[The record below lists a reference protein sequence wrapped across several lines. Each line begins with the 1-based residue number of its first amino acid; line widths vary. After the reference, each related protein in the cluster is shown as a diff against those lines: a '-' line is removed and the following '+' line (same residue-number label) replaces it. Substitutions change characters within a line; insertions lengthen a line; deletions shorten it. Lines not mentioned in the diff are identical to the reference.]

1 MRRSGSI
8 GPLSVNVH
16 GDGPLVSAIARELA
30 GALMDSDRVDLD
42 IEVGSR
48 TEFMKRYAPTTF
60 SAKTH
65 MSFNE
70 REFSADEPVRFVIA
84 DLFEPNATCHLL
96 VDDRSEPRVAYL
108 RRRFGRTIDAHP
120 ALSYALLWFVVH
132 VRLLGHGASSIHA
145 GIVDAG
151 GSATAIAGTGG
162 SGKTS
167 LLFSLLEAPGARYL
181 AEDFGILGTDGT
193 VHLSPKAVSIYSS
206 DLHAGSVG
214 LDAYVAALVGPQ
226 RLKWQLHRRLLRTTP
241 MVKAPIRAILPADR
255 IGTTAPLGRCLYL
268 IRTSGSAVRAR
279 ETGADD
285 IARRLTDVAWREHK
299 RLLELVRMIR
309 ANAGP
314 EIQVPTV
321 EALTEETM
329 DVLRAGLARAASYL
343 VEVPATAGP
352 DVILEALR
360 RDGILE

>member
-1 MRRSGSI
+1 
-8 GPLSVNVH
+8 
-16 GDGPLVSAIARELA
+16 
-30 GALMDSDRVDLD
+30 
-42 IEVGSR
+42 
-48 TEFMKRYAPTTF
+48 
-60 SAKTH
+60 
-65 MSFNE
+65 
-70 REFSADEPVRFVIA
+70 
-84 DLFEPNATCHLL
+84 
-96 VDDRSEPRVAYL
+96 
-108 RRRFGRTIDAHP
+108 
-120 ALSYALLWFVVH
+120 
-132 VRLLGHGASSIHA
+132 
-145 GIVDAG
+145 
-151 GSATAIAGTGG
+151 
-162 SGKTS
+162 
-167 LLFSLLEAPGARYL
+167 
-181 AEDFGILGTDGT
+181 
-193 VHLSPKAVSIYSS
+193 
-206 DLHAGSVG
+206 
-214 LDAYVAALVGPQ
+214 
-226 RLKWQLHRRLLRTTP
+226 
-241 MVKAPIRAILPADR
+241 VKAPIRAILPADR